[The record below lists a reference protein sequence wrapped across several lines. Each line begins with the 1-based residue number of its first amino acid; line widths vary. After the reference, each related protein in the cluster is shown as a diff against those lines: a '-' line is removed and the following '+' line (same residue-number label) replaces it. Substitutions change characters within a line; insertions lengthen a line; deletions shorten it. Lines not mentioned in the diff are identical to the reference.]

1 MDRSASLVFG
11 LVAII
16 VGITEF
22 FLGSAFTVSLKSPAN
37 LIHKIDDPNYF
48 YFLCGI
54 KLFLGGIG
62 IIHFFYENINDA

>member
-11 LVAII
+11 FVAIVAGVI
-16 VGITEF
+16 EL

-48 YFLCGI
+48 YFLCGV
-54 KLFLGGIG
+54 KVCLGAIG
-62 IIHFFYENINDA
+62 IVHFFYEGKKYK